1 MIKKSLGEMISD
13 RFDIPLNGISAVP
26 NAQLIGNTQLSID
39 GCVGIKKYKDDE
51 IIIRCKSFIL
61 FITGSSLSMMT
72 FSQGRVSI
80 RGYIKSYTV
89 EKVSRN
95 EKN

>member
-1 MIKKSLGEMISD
+1 MIKKGLGEIISD
-13 RFDIPLNGISAVP
+13 KFDIPLNGIASVP

-61 FITGSSLSMMT
+61 FISGASLSMIT

-80 RGYIKSYTV
+80 KGYIKSYTI
-89 EKVSRN
+89 EKVSRY